1 MKEQDIKVSAA
12 RIWQFCSHVRSIL
25 PDSQP
30 QEVAIAFTFL
40 RRIDCLIGKYAKES
54 SSFYNNNSEKLSEE
68 RLSEK
73 LREISGGYP
82 FYNHS
87 GYTFKEILFTNS
99 SLDVV
104 LNSYLQGFSYNVLHF
119 LNGMNFKQNLAILQR
134 QPRYLVELFELCADL
149 DLSSLSVDNEEFAE
163 LIFSLLIG
171 GMRDYGEHFT
181 YFELSNLICECLLN
195 VDVREDKSEN
205 ISIYDPVCGTGSM
218 LVVAGEKA
226 KTYAILQNNISL
238 HGQEIAMFPCAV
250 AKALV
255 LLSGNTNSSIEYG
268 DTLTEDMFAN
278 DHFQYILADNPFGL
292 SWKPIQE
299 RIKKEGA
306 DINGR
311 FSIGLPAVSDSQ
323 FLFIEH
329 IISKMSPKGSR
340 AAFISNAS
348 ALLTGNA
355 QSGESRIR
363 RWMFE
368 NDLVETIIAL
378 PSGVHTVAS
387 VPIYLWILSNKK
399 EQEQKG
405 KVRLIDAS
413 TMVSK
418 NRQNVLDSDFVGLI
432 IDEYKSNIISM
443 RSQIVKNEQFGF
455 YEVDLLENGKKKER
469 VTISLDTDIQK
480 FVEKERQPY
489 TKGEITIDY
498 SSVEKGYA
506 IEFEKFF
513 TQEQID
519 VVSLIDATKDMVS
532 VIDTISSLK
541 MDVVKV
547 MGRSESKSWNELP
560 LRAAIEVAVGA
571 NRPSVDKSEG
581 LPLLSVSYIRKPST
595 DEKLYEVTPKTKC
608 ATANDVIIIVRGE
621 NAGEVFKGIDGILTP
636 SVAAIK
642 CVNES
647 IIAPQYLYYILKG
660 NEKILRSMA
669 KGIAIKSLDSKSI
682 LDLKCMIPPIDEQ
695 IRLAT
700 YLDDIVGKIDGIIS
714 MIGYSENVFSE
725 YRQTLIENVIRGRV
739 LVNNFN

>member
-1 MKEQDIKVSAA
+1 MIEQDIKVSAA

-54 SSFYNNNSEKLSEE
+54 SSFYTNNNEKLSEE
-68 RLSEK
+68 RLIEK

-87 GYTFKEILFTNS
+87 GYTFKEILLTNS
-99 SLDVV
+99 SLDIV

-134 QPRYLVELFELCADL
+134 QPRCLVELFELCADL

-181 YFELSNLICECLLN
+181 YSELSNLICECLLN
-195 VDVREDKSEN
+195 VDVREDKNEN

-226 KTYAILQNNISL
+226 KKYAIHQNNISL

-255 LLSGNTNSSIEYG
+255 LLSGNTNSSVEYG

-292 SWKPIQE
+292 SWRPIQE

-323 FLFIEH
+323 FLFVEH

-348 ALLTGNA
+348 ALWTGNA

-378 PSGVHTVAS
+378 PSGAHTVAS
-387 VPIYLWILSNKK
+387 IPIYLWILSNKK
-399 EQEQKG
+399 KQEQKG
-405 KVRLIDAS
+405 KVHLIDAS
-413 TMVSK
+413 TMVGK
-418 NRQNVLDSDFVGLI
+418 NRQNGLDSDFVKLI

-498 SSVEKGYA
+498 SSVEKGYT

-519 VVSLIDATKDMVS
+519 VVSLNDATRDMVS

-560 LRAAIEVAVGA
+560 LRAAIEVTVGA
-571 NRPSVDKSEG
+571 NRPSVEKSEG
-581 LPLLSVSYIRKPST
+581 LPLLSVSHIRKPST

-608 ATANDVIIIVRGE
+608 ATANNVIIIVRGE
-621 NAGEVFKGIDGILTP
+621 NAGEVFRGIDGILTP

-647 IIAPQYLYYILKG
+647 IIVPQYLYYMLKG
-660 NEKILRSMA
+660 NEKTLRSMT

-682 LDLKCMIPPIDEQ
+682 LDFKCMTPPIDEQ

-700 YLDDIVGKIDGIIS
+700 YLDDIVGKIDNIINL
-714 MIGYSENVFSE
+714 IGNSVNVFSE
-725 YRQTLIENVIRGRV
+725 YRQTLIENVVRGRV
-739 LVNNFN
+739 LLNKF